1 MNNQFVCYDFAVVA
15 LRYVLGAVEQIPSFR
30 PDMKDAAA
38 ITLML
43 PANPDLVRK
52 AYVDSLTALT
62 VKRGERDTASTEIS
76 PVLVDFLQQARS
88 VYRGNKIVQGLLDK
102 VPVDDRTPQ
111 AWQARAEYTL
121 SVWAALPQVGDPP
134 EDFVVKHEN
143 EEFEL
148 TDLETLRGTLAA
160 ALAAIPG
167 LDQIFQKAE
176 SEVNKKIKLWEDF
189 NQAAI
194 TQGTS
199 QFSEGTPERNIINRI
214 PRELATN
221 PPSQAVFTDLT
232 ITGSGEAH
240 VAWDADGATT
250 FDFFRLRPGET
261 EYTLELEKTILR
273 EVNLTDVFTG
283 IHKFKVIPYNSR
295 GPGPESEEG
304 TLEQ

>member
-1 MNNQFVCYDFAVVA
+1 MDNQFVRYDFAVVA
-15 LRYVLGAVEQIPSFR
+15 LRYVLGAVQQIDSFR
-30 PDMKDAAA
+30 PDLKDAAA
-38 ITLML
+38 ITAML
-43 PANPDLVRK
+43 PPTPDPVRSG
-52 AYVDSLTALT
+52 YVNALTALT
-62 VKRGERDTASTEIS
+62 GKRGDRDTASEALS
-76 PVLVDFLQQARS
+76 PITVDFLQQARS
-88 VYRGNKIVQGLLDK
+88 IFRTNKTVQTQLDK
-102 VPVDDRTPQ
+102 VPVQDRTPQ
-111 AWQARAEYTL
+111 ERLARADYTL

-148 TDLETLRGTLAA
+148 TDLEALRGTLAA

-176 SEVNKKIKLWEDF
+176 SEVNKKIKEWEDF
-189 NQAAI
+189 NRAAI

-250 FDFFRLRPGET
+250 FDFFRMRPGET

-283 IHKFKVIPYNSR
+283 THKFKVIPYNSR